1 MNLTPIEGLDEQ
13 EVGAIRAR
21 ACGPI
26 RRSFVR
32 CAILAKDGRRGMEQ
46 WGHGDGCFLDSILR
60 IEADGRRGIEL

>member
-1 MNLTPIEGLDEQ
+1 MNKRSRPSGP
-13 EVGAIRAR
+13 G

-60 IEADGRRGIEL
+60 IEADGRRGIER